1 MEFSSK
7 SFKIQSRVIQVSGP
21 LNAETASKLRE
32 KIRKTFDQKPQAV
45 IIRLADVTA
54 MDTAGV
60 AVLVEAFQWSK
71 DERILFMLA
80 DPSKSA
86 RAALEVTRLAKF
98 FMSSGGVDTALREP
112 SSS

>member
-21 LNAETASKLRE
+21 LNAESAPKLRE

-45 IIRLADVTA
+45 IIRLAEVTV

-60 AVLVEAFQWSK
+60 AILVEAFQWSK

-80 DPSKSA
+80 DPSRPA
-86 RAALEVTRLAKF
+86 RSALEVTRLGKF
-98 FMSSGGVDTALREP
+98 FMSSGGIDTALRE
-112 SSS
+112 SS